1 MGYAGGEKEYPTY
14 RNLGDHT
21 ETLEVDFDP
30 EKISYEEML
39 KIFWESHRPL
49 NPPRSKQY
57 MSIIFY
63 HNQEQEELARAV
75 KARLEEKYNYRLYTE
90 IRPFKRFYLAEDYHQ
105 KYYLQNNRGM
115 MKELG
120 GYFDNFQDFVNSTA
134 AARINGYLA
143 GYGSEKDLEGEIDSL
158 GLSPEGQKRLKAL
171 TR

>member
-1 MGYAGGEKEYPTY
+1 MGYAGGEKENPTY

-49 NPPRSKQY
+49 NKPSSRQY
-57 MSIIFY
+57 MSIIFF
-63 HNQEQEELARAV
+63 HNQEQEELARTV
-75 KARLEEKYNYRLYTE
+75 KTRLEEKYNYKLYTE
-90 IRPFKRFYLAEDYHQ
+90 IRPCKKFYLAEDYHQ

-115 MKELG
+115 MGELEK
-120 GYFDNFQDFVNSTA
+120 YFETFQNFVNSTA

-143 GYGSEKDLEGEIDSL
+143 GYGSAEALAGEIDSL
-158 GLSPEGQKRLKAL
+158 GLSPEGQKRLKSL
-171 TR
+171 VR